1 MSGPPTTSQPISK
14 RLDYIDLL
22 RGWAVI
28 VMIETHVFNATLTDA
43 IRSTDFF
50 DYIKFINGLVAPSF
64 LFASGLAYAI
74 TTRRKLN
81 DYLSFGRPL
90 FKQFGRLLFILAL
103 GYLLH
108 LPKFNYHQLVYWT
121 DERHW
126 RTFFQADVL
135 QCIAVSLMLMQGLL
149 LLLRS
154 EQRLYV
160 ALMVGTVAVVF
171 VTPIVWGI
179 DFWPLLP
186 KFLAGYT
193 NGMHFQSFPGF
204 PLFPWSAFVFAG
216 AIVGYFSLR
225 ARDASVQQPASP
237 LNEMTMMR
245 RSLWVALALVVVSFL
260 IEPLAPSI
268 YPTYDYW
275 MFSPSFFML
284 RLGLVMALCV
294 AMFFYEKKRGV
305 SPKSVV
311 TLIGRESLIVYAT
324 HLLLI
329 YGNFST
335 FNFSKQ
341 VNHSF
346 GYGGAIITTLVL
358 WVSMYALARFWNS
371 TKRGSPR
378 WKVAFEFG
386 TLAVLV
392 GVFFFGPESK

>member
-1 MSGPPTTSQPISK
+1 MSGSPITSPPKSK

-74 TTRRKLN
+74 TTRRKMN

-108 LPKFNYHQLVYWT
+108 LPKFNYRQLVYWT
-121 DERHW
+121 EERHW
-126 RTFFQADVL
+126 RVFFQADVL

-149 LLLRS
+149 LLLKS
-154 EQRLYV
+154 EQRLYRT
-160 ALMVGTVAVVF
+160 LMGATIAVVF
-171 VTPIVWGI
+171 LTPVVWGI

-186 KFLAGYT
+186 RLLAGYT
-193 NGMHFQSFPGF
+193 NGIHFQNFPGF
-204 PLFPWSAFVFAG
+204 PLFPWSAFIFAG
-216 AIVGYFSLR
+216 AIAGYFYLR
-225 ARDASVQQPASP
+225 ARDAGTQQPSSP
-237 LNEMTMMR
+237 LNETTMMK

-260 IEPLAPSI
+260 IEPLAALI

-284 RLGLVMALCV
+284 RLGMVMGLC
-294 AMFFYEKKRGV
+294 AWMFFHERKNGV
-305 SPKSVV
+305 SPRSVV

-329 YGNFST
+329 YGNFIT
-335 FNFSKQ
+335 FNFQKR

-346 GYGGAIITTLVL
+346 GYGEAIFTTLIL
-358 WVSMYALARFWNS
+358 WVLMYALARFWSN
-371 TKRGSPR
+371 TKKGSPR

-392 GVFFFGPESK
+392 GVFFFGPGE

>member
-1 MSGPPTTSQPISK
+1 MSGSPTTLQPKSK

-50 DYIKFINGLVAPSF
+50 DYIKFVNGLVAPSF

-90 FKQFGRLLFILAL
+90 FKQFGRLMFILAL

-121 DERHW
+121 EERHW

-149 LLLRS
+149 LLLRT
-154 EQRLYV
+154 EQRLYRS
-160 ALMVGTVAVVF
+160 LMVATVIVVF
-171 VTPIVWGI
+171 ITPIVWGI

-186 KFLAGYT
+186 RFLAGYT
-193 NGMHFQSFPGF
+193 NGIHFQNFPGF

-216 AIVGYFSLR
+216 AIVGYFYLR
-225 ARDASVQQPASP
+225 AKDAAAQQPASAQ
-237 LNEMTMMR
+237 NELTLLK
-245 RSLWVALALVVVSFL
+245 RSLWVALALIALSFL
-260 IEPLAPSI
+260 IEPLAASI
-268 YPTYDYW
+268 YPTYNYW
-275 MFSPSFFML
+275 SFSPSFFML
-284 RLGLVMALCV
+284 RLGLVVMLC
-294 AMFFYEKKRGV
+294 AGMFFYEKKTGV
-305 SPKSVV
+305 SPKSIV

-335 FNFSKQ
+335 FNFSKR

-346 GYGGAIITTLVL
+346 GYGEAIVTTIVL
-358 WVSMYALARFWNS
+358 WVLMFALARFWS
-371 TKRGSPR
+371 GTKKGSPG

-386 TLAVLV
+386 TFAVLV
-392 GVFFFGPESK
+392 GVFFFGPEG